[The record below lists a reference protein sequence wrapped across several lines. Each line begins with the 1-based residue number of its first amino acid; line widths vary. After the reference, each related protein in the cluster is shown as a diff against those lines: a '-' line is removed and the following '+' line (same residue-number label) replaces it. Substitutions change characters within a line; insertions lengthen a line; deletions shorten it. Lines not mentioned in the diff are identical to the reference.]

1 MADGYWRL
9 WWRCLTITWT
19 KKIKWKDTNWFRTLL
34 VVMQRLLWI
43 LFSFHEMISFDLP
56 FQLQCTKLNVYI
68 GMGNALLGRSH
79 AKTLFRLN
87 AIGRARAKKKKWSRV
102 CIMTM
107 MCCVLHLNVKYNR
120 FQWDRWHDWPVCVF
134 DRLTSVQYSAPVVD
148 CLHASIPCP
157 YWQRVSRDHLLAEGE
172 CRGAMEVCK
181 VIAKI
186 AMALANTCCGHCI
199 KRLPARRRWCGNS
212 SSSICPA
219 SARGVHISGGMRLY
233 YMCVCGLLTTT
244 PHTNETI
251 TPVWFIMA
259 FASDLKSHNT
269 PKRIICSTVA
279 IQVEVRMK

>member
-199 KRLPARRRWCGNS
+199 KYCQPDDD
-212 SSSICPA
+212 
-219 SARGVHISGGMRLY
+219 GVGIAAAAFAQPLREEYTLAVACDCII
-233 YMCVCGLLTTT
+233 CVCVWAANHNTTT
-244 PHTNETI
+244 HERNDHASLVYNGIRQWFEI
-251 TPVWFIMA
+251 T
-259 FASDLKSHNT
+259 
-269 PKRIICSTVA
+269 
-279 IQVEVRMK
+279 